1 MNKDKYNYVKFY
13 LIVINSA
20 YTSSISVIVNPN
32 LNSLLKDTII
42 ILIGCT
48 PGIICSLIFI
58 HKLKKSESKNDIE

>member
-1 MNKDKYNYVKFY
+1 MNKDEYNYVIFY
-13 LIVINSA
+13 LIIINSA

-32 LNSLLKDTII
+32 LSSLLKDTII

-58 HKLKKSESKNDIE
+58 RRLKKSELKNNK

>member
-1 MNKDKYNYVKFY
+1 MNKDKYNYVIFY
-13 LIVINSA
+13 LIIINSA

-32 LNSLLKDTII
+32 LSSLLKDTII

-58 HKLKKSESKNDIE
+58 RRLKKSELKNNK

>member
-13 LIVINSA
+13 LIIINSA

-32 LNSLLKDTII
+32 LSSLFKDTIM

-48 PGIICSLIFI
+48 PGMICSLVFI
-58 HKLKKSESKNDIE
+58 HKLKKSELTNDKE

>member
-13 LIVINSA
+13 LIIINSA

-32 LNSLLKDTII
+32 LSSLLKDTIM

-48 PGIICSLIFI
+48 PGMICSLVFI
-58 HKLKKSESKNDIE
+58 HKLKKSELTNDKE